1 MVANP
6 VADIEHS
13 VWCQGPGDTG
23 LEGTERERGAAS
35 GKYPVCVD
43 ITGYNYG
50 QQREDAALRAVEEI
64 KLKEDK
70 KRRQR
75 DNKMA
80 LDYSLKL
87 KMKQRAKEVQEEL
100 AFDMKL
106 LEQMLT
112 EHTNETQ
119 DNLQHKVEPHS

>member
-1 MVANP
+1 M
-6 VADIEHS
+6 
-13 VWCQGPGDTG
+13 
-23 LEGTERERGAAS
+23 
-35 GKYPVCVD
+35 
-43 ITGYNYG
+43 
-50 QQREDAALRAVEEI
+50 EEI

-75 DNKMA
+75 ETKTV

-87 KMKQRAKEVQEEL
+87 KMKQRAREVQEEL

-112 EHTNETQ
+112 EHTNESQ
-119 DNLQHKVEPHS
+119 ENLQRKVTN